1 MTLGTCKLSLYYI
14 LYSPIHQAIVLVL
27 GFFLPN
33 VAIILSFLYAFGQKR
48 KRREGIRAEQIN
60 QTMSYRSKRDSYSF
74 RNYAGDITQ
83 YSQNHQ
89 RNLDIQHE
97 RHLISLWDGESSLTE
112 EDGLEPIPKKLSKN
126 IFDSDD
132 MVDSPN
138 NQRYL
143 SKGLLKV

>member
-1 MTLGTCKLSLYYI
+1 M
-14 LYSPIHQAIVLVL
+14 VLVL

-33 VAIILSFLYAFGQKR
+33 VAIIVSFLYAFGQKR

-60 QTMSYRSKRDSYSF
+60 QTQSYAA
-74 RNYAGDITQ
+74 NLTQ

-97 RHLISLWDGESSLTE
+97 RQLISLWDGESSLTE
-112 EDGLEPIPKKLSKN
+112 EDGLEPITKNHSKN
-126 IFDSDD
+126 IFDSDE

-143 SKGLLKV
+143 CKGLLKV